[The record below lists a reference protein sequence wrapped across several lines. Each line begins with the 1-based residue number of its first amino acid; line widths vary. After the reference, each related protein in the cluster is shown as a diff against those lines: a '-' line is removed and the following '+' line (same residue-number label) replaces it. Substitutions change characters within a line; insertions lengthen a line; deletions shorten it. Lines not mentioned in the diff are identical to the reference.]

1 MIKGITFVSAVASAG
16 APGAEFDRL
25 TSLFS
30 ALGFEQ
36 GKGWQDAQGR
46 GAAFLAPLGNL
57 EFVTGRPPAVPP
69 LLVEVTQLDHIH
81 ALIEKWLLADYRTE
95 EIATLLTAPELTHW
109 NSRLFTVQLTPE
121 LKLGFWQSENPLHN
135 QLAATEGD
143 LGAANMRFAIVTT
156 RWNTVITDR
165 LLQGSLDALHRSGA
179 AKQDIEIVRVP
190 GAWEVPSAAR
200 TLAESK
206 KFDAIITLGCL
217 LRGETAHY
225 EAIYNEVA
233 RGIGQSQQ
241 ETGVPHAFGVLT
253 CETLE
258 QALDRAGLKAGNKGF
273 EAATAAIEMVSIQ
286 RKLAN
291 KTDDPNTTRDQNTT
305 GGPASSQTGGSASS
319 ARGVERVSS
328 KDASP
333 APHAKGGK

>member
-1 MIKGITFVSAVASAG
+1 MIKGITLISAIASAG
-16 APGAEFDRL
+16 TPGAEPSAEFDRL

-30 ALGFEQ
+30 AIGFEQ

-46 GAAFLAPLGNL
+46 GAAFLAPIGNI
-57 EFVTGRPPAVPP
+57 EFVTGRAPAIPPV
-69 LLVEVTQLDHIH
+69 LVEVTQLDHIH
-81 ALIEKWLLADYRTE
+81 TLVEKWLLAAYRTE
-95 EIATLLTAPELTHW
+95 EIATLLSNPELTHW
-109 NSRLFTVQLTPE
+109 NSRLFTVQLTPD

-135 QLAATEGD
+135 QPNAIEGD
-143 LGAANMRFAIVTT
+143 LSAANMRFAIVTT

-179 AKQDIEIVRVP
+179 AKTDIEIVRVP

-286 RKLAN
+286 RKL
-291 KTDDPNTTRDQNTT
+291 
-305 GGPASSQTGGSASS
+305 SA
-319 ARGVERVSS
+319 GN
-328 KDASP
+328 
-333 APHAKGGK
+333 GQGKK

>member
-1 MIKGITFVSAVASAG
+1 MIKGITLVSAVGSG
-16 APGAEFDRL
+16 VEYDRMS
-25 TSLFS
+25 SLFS
-30 ALGFEQ
+30 ALGFEA
-36 GKGWQDAQGR
+36 GKGWEDAQGR
-46 GAAFLAPLGNL
+46 GAAFLAPIGNI
-57 EFVTGRPPAVPP
+57 EFVTGRAPAVPP
-69 LLVEVTQLDHIH
+69 VLVEVTQLDHIRT
-81 ALIEKWLLADYRTE
+81 LVEKWLLASYRTE
-95 EIATLLTAPELTHW
+95 EIATLLSEVELTHW
-109 NSRLFTVQLTPE
+109 NSRLFTVQLTTE
-121 LKLGFWQSENPLHN
+121 LKLGFWQSENPLHG
-135 QLAATEGD
+135 QVEAIEGD
-143 LGAANMRFAIVTT
+143 LSAANMRFAVVTT

-179 AKQDIEIVRVP
+179 ARSDVEVVRVP

-241 ETGVPHAFGVLT
+241 ETGIPHAFGVLT

-273 EAATAAIEMVSIQ
+273 EAASAAIEMVSIQ
-286 RKLAN
+286 RKLAA
-291 KTDDPNTTRDQNTT
+291 QN
-305 GGPASSQTGGSASS
+305 GQ
-319 ARGVERVSS
+319 V
-328 KDASP
+328 K
-333 APHAKGGK
+333 K

>member
-1 MIKGITFVSAVASAG
+1 MIKGITIVSAIASG
-16 APGAEFDRL
+16 ADFDRL
-25 TSLFS
+25 NSLFS

-46 GAAFLAPLGNL
+46 GSAFLTPTGNL
-57 EFVTGRPPAVPP
+57 EFVTGRSPAVPP
-69 LLVEVTQLDHIH
+69 VLIEVTQLDHIH
-81 ALIEKWLLADYRTE
+81 ALVERWLLADHRSE
-95 EIATLLTAPELTHW
+95 EIATILSPTELTHW

-121 LKLGFWQSENPLHN
+121 LKLGFWQSENPLHD
-135 QLAATEGD
+135 QVSAIEGD

-179 AKQDIEIVRVP
+179 AKKDIEVVRVP

-273 EAATAAIEMVSIQ
+273 EAATAAIEMVSIH
-286 RKLAN
+286 RKLAAEN
-291 KTDDPNTTRDQNTT
+291 EQVK
-305 GGPASSQTGGSASS
+305 
-319 ARGVERVSS
+319 
-328 KDASP
+328 K
-333 APHAKGGK
+333 

>member
-1 MIKGITFVSAVASAG
+1 MIKGITLVSAIASE
-16 APGAEFDRL
+16 AEFDRVA
-25 TSLFS
+25 SLFS
-30 ALGFEQ
+30 ALGFEE

-46 GAAFLAPLGNL
+46 GRAFLAPVGNL
-57 EFVTGRPPAVPP
+57 EFVAGRAPAVPP
-69 LLVEVTQLDHIH
+69 VLVETTQLDHIRS
-81 ALIEKWLLADYRTE
+81 LVEKWLLTSYRSE
-95 EIATLLTAPELTHW
+95 EIADILSATELTHW
-109 NSRLFTVQLTPE
+109 NSRLFSVQISPE
-121 LKLGFWQSENPLHN
+121 LRIGFWQSENPLHG
-135 QLAATEGD
+135 LPEAIEGD
-143 LGAANMRFAIVTT
+143 LSAANMRFAVVTT

-179 AKQDIEIVRVP
+179 AKADIEVVRVP
-190 GAWEVPSAAR
+190 GAWEVPNAAR

-241 ETGVPHAFGVLT
+241 ETGIPHAFGVLT

-273 EAATAAIEMVSIQ
+273 EAASAAIEMVSIQ
-286 RKLAN
+286 RKLAA
-291 KTDDPNTTRDQNTT
+291 QN
-305 GGPASSQTGGSASS
+305 GQ
-319 ARGVERVSS
+319 V
-328 KDASP
+328 K
-333 APHAKGGK
+333 K